1 MNRAI
6 QMVDPTD
13 RGVHDS
19 NFRKTIRDGE
29 ERLLLALLESATE
42 DFQKFIHAQDKRG
55 KELFE
60 AAEEWF
66 LATDDY
72 SFLSFENVC
81 EYLQLNSHYVRTG
94 LMRWKAAHGNNPTK
108 RYTNTNTLNAPLA
121 PA

>member
-42 DFQKFIHAQDKRG
+42 DFQKYIHAQDKRG

-66 LATDDY
+66 LATDDS

-81 EYLQLNSHYVRTG
+81 EYLQLNPHYVRTG
-94 LMRWKAAHGNNPTK
+94 LMRWKAAHVNHPTK
-108 RYTNTNTLNAPLA
+108 RYTNTLNAQLP

>member
-1 MNRAI
+1 MNRAL

-42 DFQKFIHAQDKRG
+42 DFQKYIHAQDKRG
-55 KELFE
+55 KELFD

-66 LATDDY
+66 LATDDS

-81 EYLQLNSHYVRTG
+81 EYLQLNPHYVRTG
-94 LMRWKAAHGNNPTK
+94 LMRWKAAHSNNAT
-108 RYTNTNTLNAPLA
+108 RRHANTVNAPLA